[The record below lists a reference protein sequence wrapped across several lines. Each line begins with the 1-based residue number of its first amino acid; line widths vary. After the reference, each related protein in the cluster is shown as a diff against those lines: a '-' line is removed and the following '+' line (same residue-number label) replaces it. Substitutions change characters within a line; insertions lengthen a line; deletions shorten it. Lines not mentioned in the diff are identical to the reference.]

1 MMVLNLALARE
12 AESRK
17 HSQVLEQEMRICN
30 TCEENIGIHKEI
42 GARTTFFSTDIS
54 NYVSCLLR
62 FIRESISV
70 CNS

>member
-17 HSQVLEQEMRICN
+17 HCQVLEQEMQICN
-30 TCEENIGIHKEI
+30 TCEENIGIHKEV

-54 NYVSCLLR
+54 NYVACLLR
-62 FIRESISV
+62 FIREFISV

>member
-30 TCEENIGIHKEI
+30 TCEENIGIHMMKLVPEQ
-42 GARTTFFSTDIS
+42 RSFPLIS
-54 NYVSCLLR
+54 ATLSRLLR
-62 FIRESISV
+62 FIQESISV